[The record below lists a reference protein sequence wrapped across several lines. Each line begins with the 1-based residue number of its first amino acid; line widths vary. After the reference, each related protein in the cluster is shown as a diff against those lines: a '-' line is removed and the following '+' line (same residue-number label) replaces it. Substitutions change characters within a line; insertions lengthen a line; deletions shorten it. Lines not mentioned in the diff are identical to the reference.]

1 MPRFAGC
8 ERVIRP
14 RSFFRG
20 RLLRRSPELLVNLE
34 PTSRTVIQLIYR
46 KFGNRIQAKDDL
58 LSGLTVAL
66 ALVPEAVAFAII
78 AGVPPLVGLYAAFMI
93 CLITAIAGGRPGMI
107 SGATGA
113 LAVIMVGLVKLGNEK
128 GEALGLGDNAGL
140 QYLFL
145 AVILMG
151 IIQILCGALRLGRF
165 VRLIPQPVMF
175 GFVNGLAIVIFQAQF
190 PMFTESPTTPGAEWL
205 SGGSMAL
212 MLGLVLLTMLISFFL
227 PKLTTQVPASLVG
240 IIVVSL
246 IVIGFSLDT
255 LVVGDMSKIGG
266 GLPSL
271 VSFSV
276 PLNWETLSF
285 IAPFSF
291 ILAAVG
297 LIESLMTLTLID
309 ELTET
314 RGRANREC
322 VGQGIANI
330 VTGFFGGMGGCAMIG
345 QSMINIR
352 SGGRGRLSGISAGLF
367 LLCFILFASPLIERI
382 PLGAL
387 TGVMFMVVIGTF
399 EWSSIRILRKIPVS
413 DAFVIILVSVITVV
427 THNLALAVITGVV
440 VSALVF
446 AWKSAHHIHRES
458 EIREDGAKVYYLHG
472 PLFFGSVSDFATEF
486 SPSQDPEVVIV
497 DLMDSRVWDHS
508 GLEAIQKLAERYRAE
523 GKTLKLQHI
532 SANCRQLLEKAGSL
546 VDVIVLED
554 DPTYIVANLKKS
566 DRTPSARTAKEDE
579 PLLGS

>member
-1 MPRFAGC
+1 M
-8 ERVIRP
+8 
-14 RSFFRG
+14 
-20 RLLRRSPELLVNLE
+20 NLE